1 MFLKVYGSLPPA
13 GSLCQRLPGYC
24 RRKEDARPVHR
35 NDFSPSEMMVL
46 GCPGSSHGS
55 HFASHRKM
63 PCTSLSPPKKTASL
77 TLPMPDPFPTHPA
90 PSSSNHCSC
99 TSTQQAQLLSANF
112 KQKKN
117 ASLVLSWGRHLLPT
131 KGRGMAGGRHCWL
144 RPIGLSTEVQ
154 GHSTAPVLPKH
165 PLQRC
170 PSDTSSP
177 HLHTFRT
184 TQGVSYTHL
193 PQPTVKS
200 THFRARIPPAFH
212 LEKNIRSPHPM
223 PVQQTRWERC
233 QGATAFAPRLHRC
246 PRRARSRPGKAATL
260 LPARDFPPALV
271 EISGISPRLHFTSV
285 AGARQ
290 SELIWKSSVRQVH

>member
-35 NDFSPSEMMVL
+35 NDFGPSEMML

-77 TLPMPDPFPTHPA
+77 TFPMPGPFPTHPA

-117 ASLVLSWGRHLLPT
+117 ASLVLSWDRHLLPT

-144 RPIGLSTEVQ
+144 RPTGLSTEIQ
-154 GHSTAPVLPKH
+154 GHGTAPVLPKH
-165 PLQRC
+165 PLQSQ
-170 PSDTSSP
+170 P
-177 HLHTFRT
+177 RT
-184 TQGVSYTHL
+184 
-193 PQPTVKS
+193 
-200 THFRARIPPAFH
+200 
-212 LEKNIRSPHPM
+212 
-223 PVQQTRWERC
+223 
-233 QGATAFAPRLHRC
+233 
-246 PRRARSRPGKAATL
+246 
-260 LPARDFPPALV
+260 PALPTSTPFALLKV
-271 EISGISPRLHFTSV
+271 FHTHTSHSLRLNPHISEHEYLLLSI
-285 AGARQ
+285 
-290 SELIWKSSVRQVH
+290 

>member
-35 NDFSPSEMMVL
+35 NDFGPSEMMML

-117 ASLVLSWGRHLLPT
+117 ASLVLSWDRHLLPT

-144 RPIGLSTEVQ
+144 RPTGLSTEIQ
-154 GHSTAPVLPKH
+154 GHGTAPVLPKH

-212 LEKNIRSPHPM
+212 LEKKYPVTPSNASAANQAGEVPGRRSL
-223 PVQQTRWERC
+223 C
-233 QGATAFAPRLHRC
+233 
-246 PRRARSRPGKAATL
+246 S
-260 LPARDFPPALV
+260 PPAPLPTPCAQPSR
-271 EISGISPRLHFTSV
+271 EGGHAAASQRFSAGISGN
-285 AGARQ
+285 
-290 SELIWKSSVRQVH
+290 